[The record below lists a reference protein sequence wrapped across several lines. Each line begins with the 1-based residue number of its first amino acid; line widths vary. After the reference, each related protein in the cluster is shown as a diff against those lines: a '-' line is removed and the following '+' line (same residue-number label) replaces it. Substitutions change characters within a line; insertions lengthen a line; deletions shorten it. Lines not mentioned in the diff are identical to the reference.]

1 VLIDENSDCILDAQF
16 GNPPVGGPWD
26 DKCWWDMPSSRH
38 MQGGNLSF
46 ADGHVEHW
54 RWQVPKVFVDYFLD
68 VSPAE
73 LPDLQRVQAAMKQY
87 SDEDSP
93 ANGY

>member
-1 VLIDENSDCILDAQF
+1 
-16 GNPPVGGPWD
+16 
-26 DKCWWDMPSSRH
+26 
-38 MQGGNLSF
+38 
-46 ADGHVEHW
+46 
-54 RWQVPKVFVDYFLD
+54 VFVDYFLD